1 MPAPLNP
8 FKKALAEGEMQ
19 FGCWL
24 GLADTFSA
32 ELMGQAG
39 FDWLVVDGEHGPND
53 LRSILSQL
61 QVLAATDAH
70 ADVRLPVGETYMI
83 KQVLDA
89 GAQTVLVPMVES
101 ADQARQLVR
110 DVTYPP
116 HGNRGVGYALTR
128 ASRFST
134 IADYGTSADAQI
146 CLLVQVENLKGL
158 AALDDILT
166 VEGVDGVFIGP
177 ADLAADMAQ
186 MGNAAHADVQAAIMD
201 ALRRIRAAGKAPG
214 ILSTRDEMTND
225 AIAAGA
231 QFVAVGADILL
242 LGQAARALAKK
253 WQATKG

>member
-8 FKKALAEGEMQ
+8 FKKALTEGEMQ

-70 ADVRLPVGETYMI
+70 PVVRLPVGETYMI

-116 HGNRGVGYALTR
+116 HGDRGVGYALTR

-158 AALDDILT
+158 AALDDILA

-177 ADLAADMAQ
+177 ADLAADMGH

-231 QFVAVGADILL
+231 QFVALGADVLL